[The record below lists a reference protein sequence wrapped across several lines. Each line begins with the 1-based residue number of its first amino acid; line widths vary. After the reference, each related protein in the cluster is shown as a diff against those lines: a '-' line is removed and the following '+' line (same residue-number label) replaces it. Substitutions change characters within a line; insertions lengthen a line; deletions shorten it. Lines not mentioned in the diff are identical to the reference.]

1 MRCARSVTAR
11 RCLAE
16 ELGLDPGPTLV
27 ALEHA
32 ILRQDPSLTSAPP
45 VPEPNATCPYQGL
58 VPYDRNDAETFFGR
72 EVEVSECLR
81 RLADDGVLVVA
92 GPSGSGKSSL
102 VRAGIAAALERDGRR
117 VVVLTPGPHPL
128 QELRVAGPSIAAV
141 ALIVDQCEEAFTLCA
156 DVSERARFL
165 EQLARHTGPLVVA
178 LRADRLG
185 DAAAHPAFARLVE
198 RGLYLL
204 EAMGEAGIRAA
215 IEQPARRA
223 GLLVE
228 PGLADLL
235 VREVEGEPGALPL
248 LSHALAQTW
257 ANREGR
263 TMTVAGYRASGGI
276 RGAVARS
283 AEHVYEQ
290 AAPHQRVVLRDLLL
304 RLVVRWSEGEPVR
317 GRIPRRVV
325 ATDPDRERVLE
336 LLVDARLVTSD
347 GDVVEIAHEALA
359 RAWPRLVG
367 WLDDDRDGQR
377 IFHHLS
383 LAADTWDAMGRPDAE
398 LYRGLRLERALEWCG
413 RVAPDLHPVERQ
425 FLDAGRRHAD
435 ADGRAARRRRRI
447 VTLALIAGL
456 AVAMTLTTVAI
467 VNQRRADQEAGR
479 ANAAAERA
487 DREADRARAAALA
500 TAAISTLDEDPSL
513 AKLLAVASA
522 TATPP
527 TSASTAA
534 LHQAWAADRVIARH
548 TVGALAYQ
556 STDLDPAGRRMAV
569 AGAFPVKGSGKFL
582 QVVDLA
588 EDVIVWQ
595 TDVSDPSAWIASPL
609 FTADGRNVVAGV
621 YWDPL
626 NPDRSPPLE
635 RACGRRAGGGCGGR
649 AADERGYR

>member
-1 MRCARSVTAR
+1 MPSARRNAPHTCSARPWRCGGGRRSLIWTAGQPGRIEAARLDELRLDVEEARLDAGLRAGCHRDLLAEAQARVAEQPLREHRWALLARAQYQSGQQGDALRTIRDGR

-27 ALEHA
+27 ALERA

-45 VPEPNATCPYQGL
+45 VPEPSATCPYQGL

-72 EVEVSECLR
+72 EAEVSECLR

-117 VVVLTPGPHPL
+117 VVVITPGPHPL
-128 QELRVAGPSIAAV
+128 QELRVAGPSIAAG

-165 EQLARHTGPLVVA
+165 EQLARHTGPLIVA

-185 DAAAHPAFARLVE
+185 DAAAHAAFARLVE

-304 RLVVRWSEGEPVR
+304 RLVVQLVR
-317 GRIPRRVV
+317 RR
-325 ATDPDRERVLE
+325 
-336 LLVDARLVTSD
+336 AR
-347 GDVVEIAHEALA
+347 
-359 RAWPRLVG
+359 P
-367 WLDDDRDGQR
+367 
-377 IFHHLS
+377 
-383 LAADTWDAMGRPDAE
+383 RPDPAA
-398 LYRGLRLERALEWCG
+398 R
-413 RVAPDLHPVERQ
+413 
-425 FLDAGRRHAD
+425 RRHRPGPGA
-435 ADGRAARRRRRI
+435 GPRAARRRAPRHQRRRRRRDRPRG
-447 VTLALIAGL
+447 TRPCLATTGGL
-456 AVAMTLTTVAI
+456 A
-467 VNQRRADQEAGR
+467 RRR
-479 ANAAAERA
+479 
-487 DREADRARAAALA
+487 
-500 TAAISTLDEDPSL
+500 P
-513 AKLLAVASA
+513 
-522 TATPP
+522 
-527 TSASTAA
+527 
-534 LHQAWAADRVIARH
+534 
-548 TVGALAYQ
+548 
-556 STDLDPAGRRMAV
+556 
-569 AGAFPVKGSGKFL
+569 
-582 QVVDLA
+582 
-588 EDVIVWQ
+588 
-595 TDVSDPSAWIASPL
+595 
-609 FTADGRNVVAGV
+609 
-621 YWDPL
+621 
-626 NPDRSPPLE
+626 
-635 RACGRRAGGGCGGR
+635 GR
-649 AADERGYR
+649 AAHLPPPVARR